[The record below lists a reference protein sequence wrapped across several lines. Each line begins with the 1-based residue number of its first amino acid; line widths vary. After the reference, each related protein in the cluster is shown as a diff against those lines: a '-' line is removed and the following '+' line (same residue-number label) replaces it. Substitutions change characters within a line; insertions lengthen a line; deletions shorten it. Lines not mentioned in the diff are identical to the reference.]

1 MCTQEQAAADVL
13 LWCLE
18 LHILKNMEEGYKR
31 ILLLSTGALLSTT
44 SIQQGESIPGIAH
57 AVVIDMNRG

>member
-1 MCTQEQAAADVL
+1 MRMFCCGV
-13 LWCLE
+13 WSSYP
-18 LHILKNMEEGYKR
+18 KNMEEGKYKR

-44 SIQQGESIPGIAH
+44 SVQQGESIPSIAH